1 MAFPYTYNK
10 TLTFILKKKYFDIDS
25 SFLQSV
31 IFEKIKG
38 NTKLKDVIKKDKS
51 ILFKTFAPIFNF
63 QYSVEFDFYKD
74 RDEINITYE
83 VNLEKLLMI
92 VLVTII
98 LTAFFSFVSVKYFLI
113 LAGVFALT
121 IYGMFY
127 LIIDNFI
134 QTLLKKNIDTI
145 IISQD
150 DTEKYSDEQIK
161 WIFDDNRCSAC
172 GETLSDFDLCCPECG
187 IKLKRSR
194 FTIPL
199 DVSKYKDKQ
208 VSYHIKKKQ

>member
-10 TLTFILKKKYFDIDS
+10 TLTFTLKKKYFDINS

-38 NTKLKDVIKKDKS
+38 NVKLKDVIKKDKNIS
-51 ILFKTFAPIFNF
+51 FKTFAPIFNF

-74 RDEINITYE
+74 KDEINITYE

-92 VLVTII
+92 VLVIII

-113 LAGVFALT
+113 LAGVFAIT
-121 IYGMFY
+121 TYGFFY

-134 QTLLKKNIDTI
+134 QTIIKKNIDTI

-150 DTEKYSDEQIK
+150 DTEKYSDEQMK
-161 WIFDDNRCSAC
+161 WISDDNRCSAC
-172 GETLSDFDLCCPECG
+172 GETLSDFDLYCPECG